1 MEYPLTGRNFTDT
14 VLQTMTEQRLDVKV
28 LTWQDRQ
35 VDLPSIQSA
44 LHHLYARDGMSN
56 MAGRIAGRGTVTT
69 T

>member
-1 MEYPLTGRNFTDT
+1 MEDPLTGRNFTDT
-14 VLQTMTEQRLDVKV
+14 VLQTMTEQHLKL